1 MWLPNQLPLEYDQK
15 LWLSVTA
22 PVSLLFDDKDN
33 DVYPLWGRVV
43 SSFPTDRLKSPAKKS
58 SAAAALPS
66 SSSDELHKSRSG
78 GGGGGGGSEEYSSD
92 EN

>member
-43 SSFPTDRLKSPAKKS
+43 SSFPADRLKSPAKKIS
-58 SAAAALPS
+58 SAAALPSS
-66 SSSDELHKSRSG
+66 SSSDELHKSGSGSG
-78 GGGGGGGSEEYSSD
+78 GGGS
-92 EN
+92 